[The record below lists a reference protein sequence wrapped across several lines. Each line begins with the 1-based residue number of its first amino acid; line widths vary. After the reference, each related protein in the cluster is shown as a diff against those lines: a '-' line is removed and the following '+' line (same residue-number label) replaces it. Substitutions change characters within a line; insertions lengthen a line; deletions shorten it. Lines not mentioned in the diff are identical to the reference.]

1 MFKKPQRLKKR
12 LSEPPPIPPLC
23 LKADTS
29 KRIQMPQIL
38 FPLNKV
44 EAEVKKQI
52 VSVKYTCTCGQVI
65 SPVLE
70 NGSTDIE
77 EKSRKAKRLGFKKE
91 K

>member
-1 MFKKPQRLKKR
+1 MKCAQVFNLYYF
-12 LSEPPPIPPLC
+12 LYYW
-23 LKADTS
+23 
-29 KRIQMPQIL
+29 QMPQIL

-77 EKSRKAKRLGFKKE
+77 EKSRKAI
-91 K
+91 